1 MTLLTI
7 DNIIKEPKI
16 YVRDIFDIGF
26 QDITLG
32 EQIFKNIQPRDN
44 NDEFAKVVKFTFPD
58 YKVAYNFV
66 RKSPFNQDE
75 PNFIHTDEMMGD
87 ITVILYLNEVSPD
100 EDGTIIYDNDHK
112 PLCRIYSKFN
122 RMVAFLSRMPHSRS
136 IFENFGDGENARLI
150 QVIFLKANIHE
161 QQRN

>member
-1 MTLLTI
+1 MTVVAI
-7 DNIIKEPKI
+7 DDVIKEPKV

-32 EQIFKNIQPRDN
+32 EQTFKNIQPRDN
-44 NDEFAKVVKFTFPD
+44 NDEFAKAVKFAFPE

-66 RKSPFNQDE
+66 RKSPFNQAE

-87 ITVILYLNEVSPD
+87 ITVILYLNKLSPD

-112 PLCRIYSKFN
+112 PLCRLYSKFN

-136 IFENFGDGENARLI
+136 IFENFGDGEEARLI

-161 QQRN
+161 Q